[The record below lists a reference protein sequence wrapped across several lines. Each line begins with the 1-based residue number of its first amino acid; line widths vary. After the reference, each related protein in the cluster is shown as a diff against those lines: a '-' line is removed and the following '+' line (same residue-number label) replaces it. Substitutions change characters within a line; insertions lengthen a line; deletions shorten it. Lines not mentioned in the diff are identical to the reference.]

1 MSTLKVAALQNAKVW
16 ARRMEIDFDQDQF
29 SVMLESRFP
38 GSVLKGP
45 LILVASR
52 YLKVNGLIAD
62 KHARHQAAFIIGNSI
77 ASIVR
82 GDKSGD
88 ILKVV
93 AETVNEIGTTLV
105 GVTFAMH
112 SVAIRDA
119 VNKAIAARTAEK
131 NAPSLAQM
139 IINQARG
146 H

>member
-1 MSTLKVAALQNAKVW
+1 MNTINAALQNAKVW
-16 ARRMEIDFDQDQF
+16 ARRLDVEVDP
-29 SVMLESRFP
+29 VKLEELLTKNFP

-52 YLKVNGLIAD
+52 YLKVNGLIVD

-93 AETVNEIGTTLV
+93 AETVNEIGATLV
-105 GVTFAMH
+105 GVTFAIH